1 MLLFRRGS
9 VSGRMRSRR
18 RRSGGRPGVRCLPR
32 LLALEERTLLSVLT
46 VTNTND
52 SGTGSLRAEVAAA
65 QSGDT
70 IVFSRKVHGRTI
82 TLTSGPIVDTGI
94 GLTIQGPGA
103 GLVTVSGNNQS
114 GIFDLQPTDPS
125 QPPFAVSISGLT
137 LANAAGPDSSPSQ
150 AISDTNASLTLDGD
164 VIADNQ
170 SGGVSV
176 VNAYSIYPPIY
187 TININIANSAF
198 LNNQSDQSGA
208 AVSDVGGVLDVSD
221 SRFEGNATGSI
232 QDSFSVGAPS
242 GWWARFSRARAPRST
257 AACSSATVR
266 RSAAGPSR
274 TGEARSPSTPARS
287 STTNP
292 SKAERSRTPR
302 ASAFFGQPLPLCPL
316 QVNDSTFID
325 NRVAGLNGY
334 FGGGEGGAINL
345 LDINAPTSISGSTF
359 VGNVAE
365 GSAGGSGDGGE
376 ADGGAIASSYPA
388 NGRPVPVT
396 ISGSTFM
403 GNQAIGGTGDTSGG
417 AARGGA
423 IQLDFVNATITGDQ
437 FIDNSAVGGSGGSG
451 SLYPFFGYLAQ
462 SAFGGAI
469 ELAASEASITGCAF
483 VGNSAIGGNGGP
495 GQIAGGGEGGAVDN
509 QFTPLTLSDS
519 TFTGNLAQGGKGG
532 AAAAGSSADGGA
544 GGVGVGGAFANN
556 DFLPYGST
564 VSLTDVTITGNQAIG
579 GAGGAGDGP
588 GSGGAG
594 GVAYGGAVLN
604 TGGLAVA
611 SSRFTGNQAIGGAGG
626 QGGPT
631 GAGGNGGD
639 GDGGAILSYG
649 FGDPTA
655 PALAVTTSTF
665 IGNLAIGGG
674 GGMGTTA
681 GSDGQGL
688 GGAIAILD
696 GTATIT
702 KSKFAGNKASTS
714 GDDIYGT
721 YSS

>member
-1 MLLFRRGS
+1 MIICRCEMVLHRA
-9 VSGRMRSRR
+9 SGRRAHV
-18 RRSGGRPGVRCLPR
+18 GHRPARGLRPR

-52 SGTGSLRAEVAAA
+52 SGMGSLRAEVAAA

-70 IVFSRKVHGRTI
+70 IVFSPKVRGQTI

-176 VNAYSIYPPIY
+176 VNAYNIYPPIY

-198 LNNQSDQSGA
+198 LNNQSDLQGA

-221 SRFEGNATGSI
+221 SQFEGNAAVPI
-232 QDSFSVGAPS
+232 QNSFAVGGALWMVGAFVTGTS
-242 GWWARFSRARAPRST
+242 ST
-257 AACSSATVR
+257 IDGSLFIGNSSA
-266 RSAAGPSR
+266 SGGGAIENWGGPL
-274 TGEARSPSTPARS
+274 TINS
-287 STTNP
+287 STFIDNQSFEGGAIENFP
-292 SKAERSRTPR
+292 
-302 ASAFFGQPLPLCPL
+302 ASAFFGQTPPLGPL

-365 GSAGGSGDGGE
+365 GSAGGSGYGGE
-376 ADGGAIASSYPA
+376 ANGGAIASSYPA
-388 NGRPVPVT
+388 NGRVPVT

-403 GNQAIGGTGDTSGG
+403 GNQAIGGTGDTFGG

-423 IQLDFVNATITGDQ
+423 IQLDFVNATITGDK
-437 FIDNSAVGGSGGSG
+437 FIDNSAVAGSGGSG
-451 SLYPFFGYLAQ
+451 SMYPFFGYLAQ

-495 GQIAGGGEGGAVDN
+495 GQMAGGGEGGAVDS

-519 TFTGNLAQGGKGG
+519 TFTGNLAKGGKGG
-532 AAAAGSSADGGA
+532 AAATGSSADGGG

-594 GVAYGGAVLN
+594 GVAYGGAVFN

-611 SSRFTGNQAIGGAGG
+611 SGRFTGNQAIGGAGG

-639 GDGGAILSYG
+639 GDGGAILSYA
-649 FGDPTA
+649 FGATTGA
-655 PALAVTTSTF
+655 ALAVTTSTF

-721 YSS
+721 YAS